1 MVGLRIFG
9 FENTPRNILAGIK
22 KNLDNQFSQLF
33 NPVSLHPD
41 LLSIP
46 EDAYDSKR
54 RQYRAQPFLD
64 TLDTF
69 VPPNLHG
76 LALVNYDLFVPGR
89 YFIFGVAQQGGHA
102 LVALPRLRPSF
113 YKLPTD
119 DAAYFER
126 VTKEVIHELGHI
138 LKLNHCTQFC
148 VMRFS
153 NTLAD
158 TDQKPGQFCP
168 RCKKALG

>member
-1 MVGLRIFG
+1 MVGLRIYG
-9 FENTPRNILAGIK
+9 FENTPPNLLAGIK
-22 KNLDNQFSQLF
+22 KTLDNQFSQLF
-33 NPVSLHPD
+33 NPVSLHPE
-41 LLSIP
+41 LLLVP

-69 VPPNLHG
+69 VPPDLHG
-76 LALVNYDLFVPGR
+76 LALVNYDLFVPR
-89 YFIFGVAQQGGHA
+89 LNFIFGVAQPGGHA

-126 VTKEVIHELGHI
+126 VTKEVIHELGHV
-138 LKLNHCTQFC
+138 LGLDHCTQFC

-158 TDQKPGQFCP
+158 TDQKPGQYCQS
-168 RCKKALG
+168 CQKALG